1 MLVEEHKY
9 DERVSDMIFDFYRHV
24 LFRKIAGYCLLQIK

>member
-9 DERVSDMIFDFYRHV
+9 DERVSDMIFDFFRHV
-24 LFRKIAGYCLLQIK
+24 FFLQIAGYSLL